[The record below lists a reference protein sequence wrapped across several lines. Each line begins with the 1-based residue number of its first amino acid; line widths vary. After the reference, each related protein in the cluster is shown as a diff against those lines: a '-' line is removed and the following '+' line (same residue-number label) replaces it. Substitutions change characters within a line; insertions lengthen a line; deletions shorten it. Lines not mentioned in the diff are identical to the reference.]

1 MKRLMYM
8 RNASIF
14 FVLIFIPFQIS
25 VASKH
30 ERDFLDRT
38 AGYAIHIL
46 L

>member
-1 MKRLMYM
+1 MNEKIDVYAL
-8 RNASIF
+8 S
-14 FVLIFIPFQIS
+14 FVLILILFQIS

-30 ERDFLDRT
+30 ERDFLNRT